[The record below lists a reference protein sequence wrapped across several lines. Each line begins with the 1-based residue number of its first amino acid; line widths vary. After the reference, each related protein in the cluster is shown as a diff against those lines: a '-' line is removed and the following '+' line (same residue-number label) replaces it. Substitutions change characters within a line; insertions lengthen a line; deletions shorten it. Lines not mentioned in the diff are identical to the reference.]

1 MKFTGLKDKLFFFML
16 FCLSVYIFGQ
26 NNINFKHLSPQINN
40 SNIFINK
47 TTQDSLGNIWMVCAK
62 GILKYNGY
70 SYKLIT
76 KQEIFPEISNDDW
89 INNIHSDKNKNFW
102 ITSDKGLVSHYN
114 SYLGKFENKFST
126 PTDPIELINPKEN
139 EVWFITKTGQLYN
152 HTNNKTEMLVTIP
165 NINGTDNKAR
175 SMAIGNNKEIYIS
188 TSKGKIY
195 VYSKTTKILSELVGP
210 YTDYP
215 GLIAL
220 QIDQNNKLWIGTE
233 AFGLLI
239 YDIEEA
245 AFVQDRFF
253 KERINLV
260 NKEFFIMLFIDSN
273 NNIWGGTDGDG
284 LYKINNKT
292 GDISIYKKDNAN
304 KFSLNS
310 NTILHINEDNHQN
323 IWIVTNHGTVDVAP
337 KPNTIIKH
345 HNGSNSNIPLR
356 TLSVFKSNT
365 GILWIGTDGTGLT
378 KVEKGT
384 NKTTSYFNDNKNGFY
399 VQSITEDDKNNIW
412 FGTYKNGLW
421 FHDTKLNSFKKI
433 PVINSKNQKATDIR
447 TVFKDSKGRI
457 WVGSN
462 IALNL
467 YNDKLNLIASF
478 SIKDKKGLN
487 GIILESILEDAKNNI
502 WLGMQGGGLFKFNEN
517 SNTIKN
523 STFTNYNGDYD
534 QVANGV
540 KSMCIGKENN
550 LWLVT
555 YTGKLFTFNTS
566 TKTYTDLSHI
576 KSLNPNLNAIISE
589 DPNNIWISS
598 SKGIQHFN
606 TKTNSITTFYTS
618 DGFQNNYY
626 MPRSAFKEKN
636 GILYFGSKEGVNF
649 FDPKKLTKEKP
660 KPKLFINNIQVLNK
674 PAEVLLENQ
683 ITSDVYKLN
692 SLYLESNQSSFTVKF
707 AAIDNILNPNFS
719 YSYKLD
725 GFDKDWKTTH
735 TEGLATYTNI
745 PPGQYVLDIKASEMN
760 QTNVI
765 SRKKLAITI
774 KPSFWNTPL
783 AYALYLVLF
792 ILLMY
797 GISKWYYLRKKLLI
811 NKISRRKEN
820 QLHDDKM
827 NFFTKM
833 SHEIQTP
840 ITLILGP
847 IDDMY
852 KRAETEGN
860 MLLKERLSIIKTNA
874 IRLSRI
880 ARELTLIK
888 NKELDRLKLSVT
900 KNNLY
905 TDLIHICSSFK
916 ELARNK
922 NIDFSL
928 NCPKNIENTWYDKD
942 KLEHILY
949 NLLSNAFKFT
959 PKEGN
964 IQLSVAPLNKKSY
977 VKITVS
983 DSGPG
988 INKDELNKIFEIFY
1002 RSESNNEANGTGVGL
1017 ALTKELVNLHK
1028 GKIKAESNIGHGC
1041 TFTVKLPISEKHY
1054 SDTERITHSN
1064 SNEPLLNTTENIDL
1078 KPSEVLD
1085 KTKKTIL
1092 IVEDNFE
1099 LQNFLKDL
1107 FNKQF
1112 NILLAE
1118 NGQEGFYYAKNNIP
1132 DLIISDVMMPIMDGI
1147 EMCKNIKKNNLTK
1160 HIPIIL
1166 LTAKNSTKAKI
1177 EGLKTGAIE
1186 YINKPFNT
1194 NELLL
1199 KVNNIF
1205 ASKEDII
1212 SKFRKEL
1219 INKPEIK
1226 INKSQDEIFLEKLVA
1241 VVNERLK
1248 DPSFKVEELTTALNM
1263 SYSSLYRKCLTLTG
1277 LKLIDFVKTLR
1288 LKKAAILLLKYGYTI
1303 SEVAYMVGYNN
1314 PKYFSKNFKSQFSI
1328 TPKEFLNKAVSSQNM
1343 AQYLKSFDIDMDSV
1357 DLKNL
1362 ASPQ

>member
-1 MKFTGLKDKLFFFML
+1 MHLTELKNKLFLIFL
-16 FCLSVYIFGQ
+16 FCLSFHFFGQ

-40 SNIFINK
+40 SNIFISK
-47 TTQDSLGNIWMVCAK
+47 TAQDSLGNVWMVCTK

-70 SYKLIT
+70 SYQLIPQ
-76 KQEIFPEISNDDW
+76 KEIFPEISSDDW
-89 INNIHSDKNKNFW
+89 IDNIQNDHNKNLW
-102 ITSDKGLVSHYN
+102 ITSYNGLVTHYS
-114 SYLGKFENKFST
+114 SYHGKFENKFST
-126 PTDPIELINPKEN
+126 PTDPIEIIKPKQN
-139 EVWFITKTGQLYN
+139 EVWFITKTGQLYS
-152 HTNNKTEMLVTIP
+152 HVNNKTEMLVSIP
-165 NINGTDNKAR
+165 NINGIDNRVR
-175 SMAIGNNKEIYIS
+175 SMEIGNNHNVFIS

-195 VYSKTTKILSELVGP
+195 TYSKTTKMLSELVGP

-215 GLIAL
+215 GLIIL
-220 QIDQNNKLWIGTE
+220 QRDQNNKLWIGTE

-239 YDIEEA
+239 YDLNES

-253 KERINLV
+253 KENITLV
-260 NKEFFIMLFIDSN
+260 NKEFFIMLFLDSN
-273 NNIWGGTDGDG
+273 NNIWAGTDGDG
-284 LYKINNKT
+284 LYKINIKT
-292 GDISIYKKDNAN
+292 GNINIYKKDSTN

-323 IWIVTNHGTVDVAP
+323 IWVVTNHGTIDIATN
-337 KPNTIIKH
+337 PNSNIKH
-345 HNGSNSNIPLR
+345 HNGSSNNIPLR
-356 TLSVFKSNT
+356 ILSVFKSKKET
-365 GILWIGTDGTGLT
+365 LWIGTDGSGLT
-378 KVEKGT
+378 KVEKGNT
-384 NKTTSYFNDNKNGFY
+384 RTKSYFNDNANSFY
-399 VQSITEDDKNNIW
+399 VQSIAEDDKNNIW
-412 FGTYKNGLW
+412 IGTYKNGLW
-421 FHDTKLNSFKKI
+421 FHNLKQNTFKKI

-447 TVFKDSKGRI
+447 TVFKDSKDRM

-462 IALNL
+462 VSINI
-467 YNDKLNLIASF
+467 YNAKQNLIASF
-478 SIKDKKGLN
+478 SIKSNNGLN
-487 GIILESILEDAKNNI
+487 GIILESILEDENNNI

-517 SNTIKN
+517 TKAIKN
-523 STFTNYNGDYD
+523 STFTNYKCDCIEI
-534 QVANGV
+534 AKGV
-540 KSMCIGKENN
+540 KSMCVVKDN
-550 LWLVT
+550 LLGLIT
-555 YTGKLFTFNTS
+555 YTDKLFLFNTK
-566 TKTYTDLSHI
+566 TKTYTNFNTN
-576 KSLNPNLNAIISE
+576 KYLNPNLNAIVSE
-589 DPNNIWISS
+589 DSNNLWLSS
-598 SKGIQHFN
+598 SKGIQHLN
-606 TKTNSITTFYTS
+606 TKTNKVTTFFTS

-626 MPRSAFKEKN
+626 MPRSVFKDN
-636 GILYFGSKEGVNF
+636 IGHLYFGSKEGVSF
-649 FDPKKLTKEKP
+649 FDPKKLTKEKSEA
-660 KPKLFINNIQVLNK
+660 KLFINNIQVLNK
-674 PAEVLLENQ
+674 PAKVLLKNQ
-683 ITSDVYKLN
+683 ITTDVFNLNKL
-692 SLYLESNQSSFTVKF
+692 SLENNQSSFTIKF
-707 AAIDNILNPNFS
+707 SAIDNILNPNFT

-725 GFDKDWKTTH
+725 GFDEDWKTTH

-745 PPGQYVLDIKASEMN
+745 PPGQYTLDIMASEMN
-760 QTNVI
+760 HTDVI

-774 KPSFWNTPL
+774 KPSLWNTPF
-783 AYALYLVLF
+783 AYMLYLILF

-840 ITLILGP
+840 ITLILSP

-860 MLLKERLSIIKTNA
+860 MLLKERLSIIKNNA
-874 IRLSRI
+874 SRLSRI

-905 TDLIHICSSFK
+905 SNIIDICSSFK
-916 ELARNK
+916 ELARSK
-922 NIDFSL
+922 NIDFSI
-928 NCPKNIENTWYDKD
+928 NCPKNIEDTWYDKD
-942 KLEHILY
+942 KLEHIFY

-964 IQLSVAPLNKKSY
+964 IQLSVAPLNKKRHI
-977 VKITVS
+977 KITVS

-988 INKDELNKIFEIFY
+988 INKDELNKVFEIFY
-1002 RSESNNEANGTGVGL
+1002 RSENNNEANGTGVGL

-1028 GKIKAESNIGHGC
+1028 GKIKAQSTLGHGC
-1041 TFTVKLPISEKHY
+1041 TFTVKLPISEQHY
-1054 SDTERITHSN
+1054 SDTERITHSS
-1064 SNEPLLNTTENIDL
+1064 SNEPELNLTESNNL
-1078 KPSEVLD
+1078 KPSETLD
-1085 KTKKTIL
+1085 KSKKTIL

-1107 FNKQF
+1107 FNKPF

-1118 NGQEGFYYAKNNIP
+1118 NGKEGFYYAKNNIP

-1147 EMCKNIKKNNLTK
+1147 EMCKTIKQDNVTK

-1226 INKSQDEIFLEKLVA
+1226 INKSLDEVFLEKLVNA
-1241 VVNERLK
+1241 VNLRLN

-1314 PKYFSKNFKSQFSI
+1314 PKYFSKNFKNQFSI
-1328 TPKEFLNKAVSSQNM
+1328 TPKAFLNKATSNQNI
-1343 AQYLKSFDIDMDSV
+1343 AEYLKTFDIDMDTV
-1357 DLKNL
+1357 DLKNY
-1362 ASPQ
+1362 ANSK